1 MFVIYAIEKNAILCY
16 NKDIRGVNMS
26 KFHEELKEPKSD
38 YGVSLRKL
46 LKMFNKNFY
55 KTIQDQETFLQY
67 LTEISNAVCRKYGV
81 RNSYVGIDEM
91 ERLTFGENREYG
103 IFLNESLINAFPK
116 FAKEKNLYYA
126 FQCIDTVIHE
136 TRHYLQYM
144 IKDSKYLH
152 IDPLVKKF
160 VTYKLVMPDEA
171 RKCISYGTNP
181 LEIDARYYAF
191 QTLKE
196 AGGMFDRYLFH
207 PMRLGLE
214 IDNSK
219 ERTSIAKSLNK
230 TLDSREELT
239 HGETCIVDQ
248 FAEEYSSFLED
259 IGLTREDFSV
269 TKATEEQRKDAEKLN
284 TDEKFRRSVGEIAW
298 RVKEGKIKSV
308 EELEK
313 WLDSV
318 KEKFAVSDGVVDLY
332 RDNLEVWM
340 HENDE
345 RDALYKRLA
354 PEYSILFRKRNFA
367 RRRKGI
373 QEAKNIR
380 EENKIFDEVL
390 QFGKIYQDVY
400 NADQENKNGM
410 Q

>member
-1 MFVIYAIEKNAILCY
+1 
-16 NKDIRGVNMS
+16 MS

-38 YGVSLRKL
+38 YGFSLRKL

-55 KTIQDQETFLQY
+55 KTVQDQETFFQY

-91 ERLTFGENREYG
+91 ETFTYGRNREDG
-103 IFLNESLINAFPK
+103 IFLNESLINAFSK
-116 FAKEKNLYYA
+116 FAKEKNLYYV
-126 FQCIDTVIHE
+126 FNCINTVIHE

-144 IKDSKYLH
+144 IKDGKHLH

-160 VTYKLVMPDEA
+160 ARYKLVMPDEA
-171 RKCISYGTNP
+171 RKCVSYGTNP

-191 QTLKE
+191 QTLKK

-207 PMRLGLE
+207 PITLAMEMDR
-214 IDNSK
+214 SK

-230 TLDSREELT
+230 TLDSKKELT
-239 HGETCIVDQ
+239 HGETSIVDQ

-269 TKATEEQRKDAEKLN
+269 TKATEEQRKDREKLN
-284 TDEKFRRSVGEIAW
+284 TDEEFRRSVGEIAG
-298 RVKEGKIKSV
+298 RVKEGEIKSV
-308 EELEK
+308 EEVEK

-318 KEKFAVSDGVVDLY
+318 KEKFAVSDSVVDLY

-354 PEYSILFRKRNFA
+354 PEYSILFQKRNFS

-380 EENKIFDEVL
+380 EENKIFEEMH
-390 QFGKIYQDVY
+390 QFVQICQDVY
-400 NADQENKNGM
+400 NADQENKKGM

>member
-1 MFVIYAIEKNAILCY
+1 
-16 NKDIRGVNMS
+16 
-26 KFHEELKEPKSD
+26 
-38 YGVSLRKL
+38 
-46 LKMFNKNFY
+46 
-55 KTIQDQETFLQY
+55 
-67 LTEISNAVCRKYGV
+67 
-81 RNSYVGIDEM
+81 
-91 ERLTFGENREYG
+91 
-103 IFLNESLINAFPK
+103 
-116 FAKEKNLYYA
+116 
-126 FQCIDTVIHE
+126 
-136 TRHYLQYM
+136 
-144 IKDSKYLH
+144 
-152 IDPLVKKF
+152 
-160 VTYKLVMPDEA
+160 MPDDA
-171 RKCISYGTNP
+171 RKCISYGTSP

-207 PMRLGLE
+207 PMILGVE
-214 IDNSK
+214 MDKSK

-230 TLDSREELT
+230 TLDSKKELT
-239 HGETCIVDQ
+239 YGETSIVDQ

-318 KEKFAVSDGVVDLY
+318 KEKFAVSDSVVDLY

>member
-1 MFVIYAIEKNAILCY
+1 
-16 NKDIRGVNMS
+16 MS

-55 KTIQDQETFLQY
+55 RTIQDQETFLQY

-81 RNSYVGIDEM
+81 RNCYVGIDEM
-91 ERLTFGENREYG
+91 ERLTFGENREDG

-191 QTLKE
+191 QTLKK

-207 PMRLGLE
+207 PIILDLE
-214 IDNSK
+214 MEKSK
-219 ERTSIAKSLNK
+219 GRTSIAKSLNK
-230 TLDSREELT
+230 TLASQKELT
-239 HGETCIVDQ
+239 HVETSIVDQ

-259 IGLTREDFSV
+259 IGFTREDISV
-269 TKATEEQRKDAEKLN
+269 KKATEEQKKDAEKLN
-284 TDEKFRRSVGEIAW
+284 TDEEFRRSVGAIAW
-298 RVKEGKIKSV
+298 RVKKGEIKSV
-308 EELEK
+308 EEVEK

-318 KEKFAVSDGVVDLY
+318 KEKFAVSDSVVDLY
-332 RDNLEVWM
+332 RDALEVWM

-345 RDALYKRLA
+345 RDALYERLA
-354 PEYSILFRKRNFA
+354 PGYAKIFQKKDFFEPK
-367 RRRKGI
+367 KGI
-373 QEAKNIR
+373 KKKSEEKITQEMI
-380 EENKIFDEVL
+380 EFD
-390 QFGKIYQDVY
+390 KIYTETY
-400 NADQENKNGM
+400 NADQEKKKGM